1 MRRWPRGAPRLHD
14 GVRLGLC
21 RRRGASARWVPRPL
35 SSSLSFFGREGT
47 RGWGPGLGDHSGPED
62 LPCPPACGQ
71 PVPGVRPGPA
81 VAGSP
86 DGLEGQARVA
96 EAGRGAAFGRGWS
109 GVSAGIGPPPRFG
122 ALARVG
128 GRASRWRPWGLPAG
142 RWAPERFPVAAGGPA
157 GPGLPLLSPPCSS
170 LFAACVAAGGS
181 AWSVWMEG
189 SSECIPRA
197 VTSPGMNF

>member
-1 MRRWPRGAPRLHD
+1 MSPSTFVFFPFLFRTGGDPGLEAGFGRPFRARGP
-14 GVRLGLC
+14 
-21 RRRGASARWVPRPL
+21 
-35 SSSLSFFGREGT
+35 SLS
-47 RGWGPGLGDHSGPED
+47 PGVW
-62 LPCPPACGQ
+62 AARA
-71 PVPGVRPGPA
+71 GVRPGPA